1 MDRTTR
7 EEEREDIIM
16 IKKMKA
22 LGKMCIVVGVFIG
35 LLFAAVCTEHI
46 YSKDAIVVD
55 VIEYNCVV
63 VEDIDGYLWE
73 VYADDLHIGEEVVV
87 VLDDKHTAEIHD
99 DMIIDIY

>member
-1 MDRTTR
+1 
-7 EEEREDIIM
+7 M

-35 LLFAAVCTEHI
+35 LLFAAMCTEHT

-63 VEDIDGYLWE
+63 VKDIDGYLWE

-87 VLDDKHTAEIHD
+87 VLDDKHTTEIYD